1 MQRPGGGD
9 FERKESLYRQDRPRV
24 ALQYDGAGDVSDGLA
39 AVKQGEKW
47 GSGAV
52 SGGTAPEPQSA
63 PAPQPEQPV
72 DPKPTTPPAEAKTA
86 APTNDKLAVNGV
98 EQTPTV
104 YKIGDSNYFKL
115 RDLGK
120 ALDFYVGWS
129 ADQGVYIETDK
140 PYS

>member
-1 MQRPGGGD
+1 M
-9 FERKESLYRQDRPRV
+9 
-24 ALQYDGAGDVSDGLA
+24 
-39 AVKQGEKW
+39 
-47 GSGAV
+47 
-52 SGGTAPEPQSA
+52 
-63 PAPQPEQPV
+63 
-72 DPKPTTPPAEAKTA
+72 
-86 APTNDKLAVNGV
+86 